1 MLRLA
6 PFGFVPS
13 GSSYCVL
20 HARAAAENAKVAA
33 FRSWIVST
41 AG

>member
-1 MLRLA
+1 LRKL
-6 PFGFVPS
+6 GFVPS
-13 GSSYCVL
+13 GNAYCVL
-20 HARAAAENAKVAA
+20 HARHAADNPKIAA